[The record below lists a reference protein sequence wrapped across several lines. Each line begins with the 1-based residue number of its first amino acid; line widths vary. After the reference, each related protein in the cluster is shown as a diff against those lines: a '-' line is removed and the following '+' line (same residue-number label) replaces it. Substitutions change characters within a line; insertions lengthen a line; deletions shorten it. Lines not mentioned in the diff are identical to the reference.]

1 MKKVLILFAHPALE
15 KSRINQRLIEGLDQ
29 KENVSFRDL
38 YELYP
43 DFNIDVAAEQQA
55 VTDHDVVI
63 FHHPFYWYST
73 PAILKEW
80 QDLVLEH
87 GWAYG
92 SSGDALAGKYLMNVM
107 TAGGAK
113 KSYCA
118 EGFNKYTIRDFLR
131 PMERTAAL
139 CKMEFLPPLVLHGT
153 HSLTELDIE
162 PYKQSYHTLLD
173 NLIAGNLNADNIK
186 DDLYMNSILEKDGK

>member
-1 MKKVLILFAHPALE
+1 VKKILILFAHPALE
-15 KSRINQRLIEGLDQ
+15 KSRINQRLIEGLD
-29 KENVSFRDL
+29 KKDSVTFRDL

-43 DFNIDVAAEQQA
+43 DFNIDVSAEQQA
-55 VTDHDVVI
+55 VMEHDIII

-92 SSGDALAGKYLMNVM
+92 SSGDALSGKYLMNVM
-107 TAGGAK
+107 TAGGAE

-162 PYKQSYHTLLD
+162 PYKKAYENLL
-173 NLIAGNLNADNIK
+173 NRLIADDLNTSEIK
-186 DDLYMNSILEKDGK
+186 DELYMNTIVEKDSK

>member
-1 MKKVLILFAHPALE
+1 MKKILILFAHPALE
-15 KSRINQRLIEGLDQ
+15 KSRINQRLIEGLD
-29 KENVSFRDL
+29 KKDSVTFRDL

-43 DFNIDVAAEQQA
+43 DFNIDVSAEQQA
-55 VTDHDVVI
+55 VMEHDIII

-92 SSGDALAGKYLMNVM
+92 SSGDALSGKYLMNVM
-107 TAGGAK
+107 TAGGAE

-162 PYKQSYHTLLD
+162 PYKKAYENLL
-173 NLIAGNLNADNIK
+173 NRLIADDLNTSEIK
-186 DDLYMNSILEKDGK
+186 DELYMNTIVEKDSK

>member
-15 KSRINQRLIEGLDQ
+15 KSRINQRLIEGLD
-29 KENVSFRDL
+29 KKDGVTFRDL

-43 DFNIDVAAEQQA
+43 DFNIDVSAEQQA
-55 VTDHDVVI
+55 VMEHDFII

-92 SSGDALAGKYLMNVM
+92 SSGDALSGKYLMNVM
-107 TAGGAK
+107 TAGGAE

-162 PYKQSYHTLLD
+162 PYKKAYENLLD
-173 NLIAGNLNADNIK
+173 RLIADDLNTSEIK
-186 DDLYMNSILEKDGK
+186 DELYMNTIVEKDSK

>member
-15 KSRINQRLIEGLDQ
+15 KSRINQRLIEGLD
-29 KENVSFRDL
+29 KKDNVTFRDL

-43 DFNIDVAAEQQA
+43 DFNIDVNAEQQ
-55 VTDHDVVI
+55 VVMEHDAVI

-92 SSGDALAGKYLMNVM
+92 SSGNALSGKYLMNVM
-107 TAGGAK
+107 TAGGGK
-113 KSYCA
+113 PSYCA

-131 PMERTAAL
+131 PIERTAAL
-139 CKMEFLPPLVLHGT
+139 CKMEYLPPLVLHGT

-162 PYKQSYHTLLD
+162 PYKETYHNLLD
-173 NLIAGNLNADNIK
+173 ELIADKLEITGIK
-186 DDLYMNSILEKDGK
+186 DELYMNSILEKDSE